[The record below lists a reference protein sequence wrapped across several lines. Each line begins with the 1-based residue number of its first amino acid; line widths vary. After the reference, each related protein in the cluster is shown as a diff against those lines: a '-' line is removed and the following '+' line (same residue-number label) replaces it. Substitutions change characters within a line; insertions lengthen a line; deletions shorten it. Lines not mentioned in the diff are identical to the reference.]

1 MKRQNKRKIYLKP
14 HFKERW
20 LQHIGSEKEGRIKS
34 TLHAAMAEKPAKRV
48 RENYFAFEVR
58 GGHRAVC
65 AIDPDGTWVFVTL
78 LARWMHEPRRM
89 AEKEEA
95 G

>member
-1 MKRQNKRKIYLKP
+1 M
-14 HFKERW
+14 
-20 LQHIGSEKEGRIKS
+20 
-34 TLHAAMAEKPAKRV
+34 TEKPAKKV
-48 RENYFAFEVR
+48 RQNYFAFEVR

-89 AEKEEA
+89 KNEEV

>member
-1 MKRQNKRKIYLKP
+1 MKRTKRKIHLKP
-14 HFKERW
+14 HFKTRW
-20 LQHIGSEKEGRIKS
+20 REHIGPEKEGRIKS
-34 TLHAAMAEKPAKRV
+34 TLHAAMTEKPAKKV
-48 RENYFAFEVR
+48 RQNYFAFEVR

-89 AEKEEA
+89 KNEEV